1 MSQKTRHL
9 SGGPNLRLVILALS
23 ILVLGLAGC
32 SEDLTTQA
40 PPGGNDPATGVFRVD
55 MGSGDVDFEIIS
67 LKNGDPE
74 DPIEGPFAIIGRN
87 IRYDTELGALVVD
100 LSVKNL
106 GENTFD
112 EAVMLTFLSLL
123 PDSVTVLNPDNEENG
138 AGAAIEFE
146 FENDDGQWT
155 PGEESLLRE
164 THFGVEQ
171 GISIGFTARL
181 DTGIGA
187 GLGSIGGMVWN
198 DENGD
203 GIMDE
208 GEAGVEGAMLELS
221 AENME
226 AMTTLSMEDGTYR
239 FDDLESGFYQ
249 VVRKPMDGMVGTT
262 SDMIYVILVHED
274 GTVSSFMAANFGV
287 MTDGGGSGVISGF
300 VFNDLNGDGS
310 YDDGEPG
317 LEGVVVNL
325 SGDATATATT
335 AADGTY
341 AINELMAGTYQI
353 VSVGPDGWTLTTSSP
368 INVMLGT
375 DDEVFDL
382 GIFGWTEGSGG
393 GTGYIKGKVWNDLNG
408 DGNVNDG
415 EPGLEGLTV
424 TLSGDAEA
432 TTTTAEDGGYIFAEL
447 SAGTYEVVS
456 TGPEGWVLT
465 TDSPIEVILETDD
478 AIFNDGSFGWMDE
491 GISTGGAIGGIVFND
506 INGNRVQDDGEPGLE
521 GITVDLSGDATVT
534 MVSGADGAYVFTGL
548 VIGDYEVTSTGP
560 DGWGPTTG
568 PILTIRLETEDEIVD
583 DAHLGW
589 MQPVAK

>member
-23 ILVLGLAGC
+23 ILVLGLTGC
-32 SEDLTTQA
+32 SEDQPTQA
-40 PPGGNDPATGVFRVD
+40 SPGGNDPVTGVFHVD
-55 MGSGDVDFEIIS
+55 MSNDDADFEIIS
-67 LKNGDPE
+67 MKNGDPE
-74 DPIEGPFAIIGRN
+74 DPIDGPFAIVGRN
-87 IRYDTELGALVVD
+87 IRYDAELNALVVD

-112 EAVMLTFLSLL
+112 EDVMLTFLSLL
-123 PDSVTVLNPDNEENG
+123 PEGVRVLNPDNEENG
-138 AGAAIEFE
+138 AGAAIVFE
-146 FENDDGQWT
+146 FANDDGQWT
-155 PGEESLLRE
+155 PGEESLGRE
-164 THFGVEQ
+164 THFGVEE

-249 VVRKPMDGMVGTT
+249 VVRKPLDGMVGTT

-287 MTDGGGSGVISGF
+287 MEDGGS
-300 VFNDLNGDGS
+300 
-310 YDDGEPG
+310 
-317 LEGVVVNL
+317 
-325 SGDATATATT
+325 
-335 AADGTY
+335 
-341 AINELMAGTYQI
+341 
-353 VSVGPDGWTLTTSSP
+353 
-368 INVMLGT
+368 
-375 DDEVFDL
+375 
-382 GIFGWTEGSGG
+382 G

-447 SAGTYEVVS
+447 SAGAYEVAS

-465 TDSPIEVILETDD
+465 TDSPIEVILTMDD
-478 AIFNDGSFGWMDE
+478 EIFNEGSFGWMEESVAGTAIIKGKVWNDLNGNGIVNEDEPGVE
-491 GISTGGAIGGIVFND
+491 GIEVI
-506 INGNRVQDDGEPGLE
+506 
-521 GITVDLSGDATVT
+521 LSGDVADTTTTV
-534 MVSGADGAYVFTGL
+534 ADGTYAFTDLSAGS
-548 VIGDYEVTSTGP
+548 YEVVSVGPSGWSLTTTSP
-560 DGWGPTTG
+560 IAA
-568 PILTIRLETEDEIVD
+568 ILTMDDEVFD
-583 DAHLGW
+583 EGSFGW
-589 MQPVAK
+589 MEDVPTAK

>member
-1 MSQKTRHL
+1 MSQKSRHL

-55 MGSGDVDFEIIS
+55 MGSDDVDFEIIS

-74 DPIEGPFAIIGRN
+74 NPIDGPFAIIGRN
-87 IRYDTELGALVVD
+87 IHYDTELAALVVD

-112 EAVMLTFLSLL
+112 EAVMLTFLSLF

-146 FENDDGQWT
+146 FENADGQWT

-164 THFGVEQ
+164 THFGVDQ

-208 GEAGVEGAMLELS
+208 SEAGVEGAMLELS

-239 FDDLESGFYQ
+239 FDGLESGFYQ
-249 VVRKPMDGMVGTT
+249 VVRKPLDGMVGTT

-274 GTVSSFMAANFGV
+274 GTVSSFMAANYGV
-287 MTDGGGSGVISGF
+287 K
-300 VFNDLNGDGS
+300 
-310 YDDGEPG
+310 
-317 LEGVVVNL
+317 
-325 SGDATATATT
+325 
-335 AADGTY
+335 AD
-341 AINELMAGTYQI
+341 E
-353 VSVGPDGWTLTTSSP
+353 
-368 INVMLGT
+368 
-375 DDEVFDL
+375 
-382 GIFGWTEGSGG
+382 GG
-393 GTGYIKGKVWNDLNG
+393 GTAVIKGQVWNDLNG

-424 TLSGDAEA
+424 TLSGDSEA
-432 TTTTAEDGGYIFAEL
+432 TATTAEDGGYIFAEL

-465 TDSPIEVILETDD
+465 TDSPIVVVLETDD
-478 AIFNDGSFGWMDE
+478 ATFNDGSFGWME
-491 GISTGGAIGGIVFND
+491 GSGGDGGAIGGIVFND
-506 INGNRVQDDGEPGLE
+506 LNGNRVQDDGEPGLE

-534 MVSGADGAYVFTGL
+534 MVSSADGAYVFTDLAIGDYEVTSTGPDGWSPTTGPILNVRLETDDEVVDDANFGWMDGGGGEGGAIGGIVFNDMNGNRVQDDGEPGLEGITVDLSGDATATVVSSADGAYVFTGL

-560 DGWGPTTG
+560 DGWSPTTG
-568 PILTIRLETEDEIVD
+568 PILTVKLEVVDEVVD
-583 DAHLGW
+583 DAHFGW
-589 MQPVAK
+589 MQP

>member
-1 MSQKTRHL
+1 MSQKSRHL

-55 MGSGDVDFEIIS
+55 MGSDDVDFEIIS
-67 LKNGDPE
+67 MKNGDPE
-74 DPIEGPFAIIGRN
+74 DPIDGPFAIIGRN
-87 IRYDTELGALVVD
+87 IRYDNELGALVVD

-112 EAVMLTFLSLL
+112 EAIMLTFLSLL
-123 PDSVTVLNPDNEENG
+123 PEGVTVLNPDNEENG
-138 AGAAIEFE
+138 PGAAIEFE

-164 THFGVEQ
+164 THFGVEE

-208 GEAGVEGAMLELS
+208 GETGVEGAMLELS

-226 AMTTLSMEDGTYR
+226 AMTTLSMSDGTYR

-249 VVRKPMDGMVGTT
+249 VVRKPLDDMVGTT
-262 SDMIYVILVHED
+262 SEMIYVILVHED

-287 MTDGGGSGVISGF
+287 MEDGG
-300 VFNDLNGDGS
+300 
-310 YDDGEPG
+310 
-317 LEGVVVNL
+317 
-325 SGDATATATT
+325 
-335 AADGTY
+335 
-341 AINELMAGTYQI
+341 
-353 VSVGPDGWTLTTSSP
+353 
-368 INVMLGT
+368 
-375 DDEVFDL
+375 
-382 GIFGWTEGSGG
+382 GG

-424 TLSGDAEA
+424 TLSGDVEA

-478 AIFNDGSFGWMDE
+478 ATFNDGSFGWMDE
-491 GISTGGAIGGIVFND
+491 GISTGGVIGGIVFND

-534 MVSGADGAYVFTGL
+534 MVSGADGAYAFTGL

-560 DGWGPTTG
+560 DGWSPTTG
-568 PILTIRLETEDEIVD
+568 PILTVKLEVVDEVVD
-583 DAHLGW
+583 DAHFGW